1 MKKNRKAPKRRGAL
15 SLAKKVTA
23 AVTMHGV
30 PRKLLPNSVT
40 IKIAGVGT
48 ERTTRGCVKRYIEW
62 QRAVLHKDW
71 SETSLSN
78 VIAYLNERAE
88 VVAQATLDVDRLAL
102 QRVLRFEIPFVVSK
116 VPTVLAPRAYQP
128 LHVGVLCKFAN
139 TELAFS
145 IGLAANGGLRA
156 AELLSL
162 APADLVAE
170 DRRPWH
176 EDRFAGREDAFEL
189 FTVSG
194 KGGLKRGV
202 AIPKILAL
210 RLHQKRLAAPRSFVD
225 REVRGVQ
232 YFDLLGGHRFS
243 HYFSQHSTS
252 LLGFS
257 SGAHGLRHYFAQR
270 RLVELQ
276 KAGLTGPEAL
286 QVLANELGHFSV
298 TNTRKYLR

>member
-1 MKKNRKAPKRRGAL
+1 MLCVCKVPVNPFDDAPYNYLDIRFDLDRCCD
-15 SLAKKVTA
+15 
-23 AVTMHGV
+23 
-30 PRKLLPNSVT
+30 P
-40 IKIAGVGT
+40 
-48 ERTTRGCVKRYIEW
+48 
-62 QRAVLHKDW
+62 
-71 SETSLSN
+71 

-116 VPTVLAPRAYQP
+116 VKTQLVPRAYEA
-128 LHVGVLCKFAN
+128 LHVGVLSKFAEK
-139 TELAFS
+139 ELAFA

-156 AELLSL
+156 AELLTL

-170 DRRPWH
+170 DKRPWH
-176 EDRFAGREDAFEL
+176 QSRFAGRDDAFEL
-189 FTVSG
+189 FAVVG
-194 KGGLKRGV
+194 KGGLKRKV

-210 RLHQKRLAAPRSFVD
+210 RLHQKRLAAPRSFID

-232 YFDLLGGHRFS
+232 YFDVLGGHRFS
-243 HYFSQHSTS
+243 QYFSQHSLS

-257 SGAHGLRHYFAQR
+257 TGAHGLRHYFAQR

-276 KAGLTGPEAL
+276 KAGLTGPDAL
-286 QVLANELGHFSV
+286 QVLSHELGHFSV